1 MLSLIAQNDLNRSCA
16 LTWVT
21 IMKSDPANDN
31 GSLTVQ
37 LCQQNADAC
46 RDLLLHTNLAR
57 ARVMLEH
64 IAGTWERIAA
74 SLKEMN

>member
-1 MLSLIAQNDLNRSCA
+1 
-16 LTWVT
+16 
-21 IMKSDPANDN
+21 MKSDPANDN

-37 LCQQNADAC
+37 LCQQNAEAC
-46 RDLLLHTNLAR
+46 RELRLHTDQAR

-74 SLKEMN
+74 CLEEAK